1 VRRNAALAVLPDEWA
16 ERFLAKVETWE
27 AEGSKAHAA
36 ILSWKLDRLARNF
49 DDGGKIIGLLQR
61 GVIQEIRTFEKSY
74 LPSDNVLMI
83 AVELGMANQ
92 YVRDLSVNIRR
103 GIREK
108 VRRGIYS
115 GKAPIGYVN
124 DPKTRTIE
132 PHPKDFPK
140 MKRIMERFATG
151 QYSLTA
157 IQREMKAAGLVGRLS
172 GKPLALSS
180 IGNVLGNPFYY
191 GVFMHKGEMHQGAH
205 VPMIS
210 KATFDAIQKA
220 RIAVGKPRKR
230 RKEKGFSFLNFATC
244 AACGCAITGE
254 RHVKKSG
261 LSFSYYRCT
270 HKNRHQ
276 PCDSRSFVRD
286 TVFAQEVRR
295 NAALAVLPDEWAER
309 FLAKVET
316 WEAEGSTVRQEQIGR
331 LTAQLDAVKAKIDRL
346 NTAFADGSLELA
358 EFREMKNPLIPQ
370 KADLEGKIAAVQKAK
385 AGRLEP
391 LRNWINEARQAGNT
405 VERGD
410 GLEMKS
416 FLQNVGSN
424 RVLRAQTLTISFLK
438 PWDSLVETNLT
449 ARSAA
454 ADFDQTSR
462 WWTLLDSNQ

>member
-1 VRRNAALAVLPDEWA
+1 
-16 ERFLAKVETWE
+16 
-27 AEGSKAHAA
+27 
-36 ILSWKLDRLARNF
+36 
-49 DDGGKIIGLLQR
+49 
-61 GVIQEIRTFEKSY
+61 
-74 LPSDNVLMI
+74 MI

-115 GKAPIGYVN
+115 GKAPTGYFN
-124 DPKTRTIE
+124 EPRLRTIE

-180 IGNVLGNPFYY
+180 IGHLLANPFFY

-210 KATFDAIQKA
+210 KATFDAIQQA

-230 RKEKGFSFLNFATC
+230 RGEKGFAFLNFATC
-244 AACGCAITGE
+244 AACGYAITGE

-270 HKNRHQ
+270 HKNKHQ
-276 PCDSRSFVRD
+276 PCDSRSFIRD
-286 TVFAQEVRR
+286 TALAQEVSR

-316 WEAEGSTVRQEQIGR
+316 WEAEGSTGRQEQIEQF
-331 LTAQLDAVKAKIDRL
+331 TAQLTAVKAKIERL
-346 NTAFADGSLELA
+346 NTAFADGSLDHA
-358 EFREMKNPLIPQ
+358 EFREMKNPLFPQ
-370 KADLEGKIAAVQKAK
+370 KTDLEAKIVILEKPKTA
-385 AGRLEP
+385 RLEP

-405 VERGD
+405 VAKGD
-410 GLEMKS
+410 ELE
-416 FLQNVGSN
+416 
-424 RVLRAQTLTISFLK
+424 
-438 PWDSLVETNLT
+438 
-449 ARSAA
+449 
-454 ADFDQTSR
+454 
-462 WWTLLDSNQ
+462 